1 MSPAISN
8 HASNTAVRKT
18 FAAGYVFGAPVQEL
32 GLIASLIMGLA
43 TGFIGFF
50 AATFVG
56 IVVVMVLNGAGH
68 PADYTVC
75 YRLIGLPVGIVLG
88 VSALAYLG
96 TFWVKRI
103 SRKA

>member
-1 MSPAISN
+1 MSPVTNSAPN
-8 HASNTAVRKT
+8 VAVRKT

-50 AATFVG
+50 AATFLG

-68 PADYTVC
+68 PADYTVS
-75 YRLIGLPVGIVLG
+75 YRLMGLPAGVLMAFA
-88 VSALAYLG
+88 ALTYLG
-96 TFWVKRI
+96 IFWVKRI
-103 SRKA
+103 LRKA